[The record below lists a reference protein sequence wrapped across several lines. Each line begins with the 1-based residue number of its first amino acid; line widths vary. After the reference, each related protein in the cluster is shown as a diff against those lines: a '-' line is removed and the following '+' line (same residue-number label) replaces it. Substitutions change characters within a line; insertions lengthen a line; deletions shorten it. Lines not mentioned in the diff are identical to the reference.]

1 MKQKFIFTILALVLA
16 LGLAVSSNA
25 QSAAGQKT
33 QQQVVSLGSTQFTG
47 PDPNA
52 TFNPNSVLA
61 GPQHDRDLVGARLN
75 SITGLVTPPLLTFP
89 TPGGTPTAGS
99 NPGFNGFNGLNSA
112 NDPPVNGGFVFEPP
126 DQGLAVGNGFIVEGV
141 NSAMA
146 VYDKS
151 GNLLKGPTG
160 ANTFFKVDQ
169 FQFLSD
175 PKCYFDQPTHR
186 FFCTIFQIDVGI
198 SLVPV
203 PHLIATGHS
212 HVLIAVSQ
220 TSNPTLLWNVFALDT
235 TDDGSNG
242 TPAHP
247 DCPCF
252 ADQPLIGANKDGFY
266 VSTNEFSI
274 FGDGFNGAQIYALSK
289 KKLVNSVLPTAVHFG
304 NLALAEGI
312 AFSVQPAT
320 SPKLNDEEERGVEYL
335 VSTLDF
341 FGTLDNRL
349 AVWAIT
355 GTDDLNNVHPDD
367 VELHKTIITSEVYGV
382 PPDAVQKDGPRPF
395 GNSLHPPRPAPFIQ
409 TDDDRMQQVVF
420 ADGKLFTAVTT
431 VIQEGA
437 NCITGFDPDCHSG
450 IAWFIIKPDVDDDK
464 VEAKIHK
471 QGYVS
476 LHGNFVYYPSIGVDE
491 DGKGLMTFSLSG
503 ADFFPSVGYVK
514 VDKNGVRGRIHIA
527 APGVAAADGFTGYFG
542 STATIAGHERWG
554 DYSAAVADGE
564 GNIWFASE
572 YVSGGKRTRIS
583 NWATFV
589 GQVHLP
595 DSEDDD

>member
-203 PHLIATGHS
+203 PHLMATGHS
-212 HVLIAVSQ
+212 HVLIAVS
-220 TSNPTLLWNVFALDT
+220 
-235 TDDGSNG
+235 
-242 TPAHP
+242 
-247 DCPCF
+247 
-252 ADQPLIGANKDGFY
+252 
-266 VSTNEFSI
+266 
-274 FGDGFNGAQIYALSK
+274 
-289 KKLVNSVLPTAVHFG
+289 
-304 NLALAEGI
+304 
-312 AFSVQPAT
+312 
-320 SPKLNDEEERGVEYL
+320 
-335 VSTLDF
+335 
-341 FGTLDNRL
+341 
-349 AVWAIT
+349 
-355 GTDDLNNVHPDD
+355 
-367 VELHKTIITSEVYGV
+367 
-382 PPDAVQKDGPRPF
+382 
-395 GNSLHPPRPAPFIQ
+395 
-409 TDDDRMQQVVF
+409 
-420 ADGKLFTAVTT
+420 
-431 VIQEGA
+431 
-437 NCITGFDPDCHSG
+437 
-450 IAWFIIKPDVDDDK
+450 
-464 VEAKIHK
+464 
-471 QGYVS
+471 
-476 LHGNFVYYPSIGVDE
+476 
-491 DGKGLMTFSLSG
+491 
-503 ADFFPSVGYVK
+503 
-514 VDKNGVRGRIHIA
+514 
-527 APGVAAADGFTGYFG
+527 
-542 STATIAGHERWG
+542 
-554 DYSAAVADGE
+554 
-564 GNIWFASE
+564 
-572 YVSGGKRTRIS
+572 
-583 NWATFV
+583 
-589 GQVHLP
+589 
-595 DSEDDD
+595 